1 MKSKFLIILSAC
13 AALASGLLIVNAQE
27 PDDDV
32 RGAFLSS
39 RPKNTNPNATRR
51 HRPPR
56 KPNNSTSSSATTNT
70 NAGKTY
76 TSNTNNAANKIG
88 SGAGAPLQA
97 IGLGYTLF
105 MRAPNGGGVRV
116 EPDHEFYKGD
126 RVRLAL
132 EPNIDGYLYVFH
144 AEGDGQPEMI
154 YPDWRLDA
162 GENWIEAHVPIEVPS
177 SQQADERFHWFV
189 FDANPATEHLYV
201 VVTREPLS
209 VVPTGGD
216 LVKLCSANKEK
227 CPWRPSTETF
237 SSVQVAT
244 KAEVK
249 IVTSKTFGQAQ
260 TDKEKISTTR
270 GLGLDS
276 SAPEPAVIR
285 LNAAPTAPILV
296 AVVDLIHR

>member
-1 MKSKFLIILSAC
+1 
-13 AALASGLLIVNAQE
+13 
-27 PDDDV
+27 
-32 RGAFLSS
+32 
-39 RPKNTNPNATRR
+39 
-51 HRPPR
+51 
-56 KPNNSTSSSATTNT
+56 
-70 NAGKTY
+70 
-76 TSNTNNAANKIG
+76 
-88 SGAGAPLQA
+88 
-97 IGLGYTLF
+97 
-105 MRAPNGGGVRV
+105 
-116 EPDHEFYKGD
+116 
-126 RVRLAL
+126 
-132 EPNIDGYLYVFH
+132 
-144 AEGDGQPEMI
+144 MI

-189 FDANPATEHLYV
+189 FDANTATEHLYV

-209 VVPTGGD
+209 VSPNGGV
-216 LVKLCSANKEK
+216 LVKLFSANKEK
-227 CPWRPSTETF
+227 SPGRPSTETF

-285 LNAAPTAPILV
+285 LNAAPPAPILL
-296 AVVDLIHR
+296 AVVDLIHRPDYLDGADLSAPLSPPTFLDQSGDRLP